1 MADLMRV
8 GNCQAEPDHWLAS
21 DQLGSLYQEY
31 KLDFPDGPVVK
42 NSPVN
47 AGGTS
52 SIPGPGGSHVLGS
65 S

>member
-42 NSPVN
+42 NSPSN
-47 AGGTS
+47 AGDTG
-52 SIPGPGGSHVLGS
+52 SIPVLGS
-65 S
+65 

>member
-47 AGGTS
+47 AGDTG
-52 SIPGPGGSHVLGS
+52 SIPGP
-65 S
+65 